1 MTINPPAR
9 ANSRRRAIPSELDAA
24 TYRIPGAAA
33 RADISERTL
42 WRLIDAKKVPGV
54 IRFGK
59 SVRISRKLFDAWID
73 GGAK

>member
-1 MTINPPAR
+1 MPATTPEPTAAKR
-9 ANSRRRAIPSELDAA
+9 ERLDAA
-24 TYRIPGAAA
+24 TYKIPQAAD
-33 RADISERTL
+33 RAQISERTL

-54 IRFGK
+54 IRMGR

>member
-1 MTINPPAR
+1 MTATDPKTGMR
-9 ANSRRRAIPSELDAA
+9 ERLDAA

-54 IRFGK
+54 IRMGR
-59 SVRISRKLFDAWID
+59 SVRISKALFDAWLD